1 MKRYFEFIKG
11 KSNKFWEIFHNG
23 NEVQVIFG
31 KIGIQNPQKKKK
43 LFVDKHQAKKF
54 ADNKINEKLNKGYIE
69 H

>member
-31 KIGIQNPQKKKK
+31 KIGIQNPQKKNK
-43 LFVDKHQAKKF
+43 LFVDKHKAKK
-54 ADNKINEKLNKGYIE
+54 IC
-69 H
+69 

>member
-43 LFVDKHQAKKF
+43 
-54 ADNKINEKLNKGYIE
+54 IICG
-69 H
+69 